1 MASTDPRTATQGQ
14 WENLADRVQSK
25 AEIGSVLS
33 TPSNVAYVGTN
44 NIVDAAVTT
53 AKISNGSVTADK
65 ISNGAVT
72 TDKINNGAVTEDKLG
87 LSYST
92 SEQATG
98 KTWTD
103 GKTIYKKTVDFGNF
117 ASGGMTVANALP
129 ADSEVIRMEGYF
141 LNGGVY
147 MNADHYYSSGQWGR
161 LKVTK
166 STGTVKID
174 LGSDYGSG
182 AAKATFYYTKSS

>member
-53 AKISNGSVTADK
+53 AKISNG
-65 ISNGAVT
+65 AVT
-72 TDKINNGAVTEDKLG
+72 EDKINNGAVTEDKLG